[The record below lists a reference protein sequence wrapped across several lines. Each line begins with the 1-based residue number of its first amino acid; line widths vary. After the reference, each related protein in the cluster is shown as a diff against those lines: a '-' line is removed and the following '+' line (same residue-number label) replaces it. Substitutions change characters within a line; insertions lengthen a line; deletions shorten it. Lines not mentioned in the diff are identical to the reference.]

1 MQNITALA
9 NKNAIIVQNLY
20 SLLYER
26 ILTKKV
32 ENYVPIT
39 LTILNLFS
47 NSTASCVIQFSVM
60 MYRNA
65 TIHIIIKERLKTGA
79 SFTATTTARIR
90 STTHR
95 LINRRK
101 RSRSILLIQ

>member
-1 MQNITALA
+1 MKVKRRIINQAKLGLSFANLWGTNGESVQNITALA

-39 LTILNLFS
+39 LTCFQ
-47 NSTASCVIQFSVM
+47 IQQHHV
-60 MYRNA
+60 
-65 TIHIIIKERLKTGA
+65 
-79 SFTATTTARIR
+79 
-90 STTHR
+90 
-95 LINRRK
+95 
-101 RSRSILLIQ
+101 